1 LVADGAIIQLDIAPT
16 EIDSNRAIAA
26 PVIGDIASSM
36 SALLAA
42 LKPGQ
47 IKPSPAWL
55 DGLAQ
60 RKQ

>member
-1 LVADGAIIQLDIAPT
+1 
-16 EIDSNRAIAA
+16 
-26 PVIGDIASSM
+26 VIGDIASSM